1 MESGPRFVP
10 GVAPAG
16 ETSSSCLWFAFSG
29 GKLLVREDAGTTTVP
44 TALDLSEWGLDLVRR
59 QYLGK
64 VDGQGCYAAEL
75 APDIAPPE
83 GMSLQGLR
91 GLYGRLDDLL
101 YSIAGRAFQIVEWD
115 RTHQY
120 CGHCGTPMEQVATER
135 AKRCPEC
142 GLTSYPRV
150 TPAIIVLIRRGDDEV
165 LLARAQNFPSKFYS
179 TIAGFVEP
187 GESLEEAV
195 AREVAEEVG
204 VAVKDIRYFGSQPW
218 PFPHSL
224 MIGFTCEYAGGEI
237 ALEEREIAD
246 AAWFT
251 RDNMPHIPPKLSI
264 ARKLIDSFLQDTD

>member
-1 MESGPRFVP
+1 MP
-10 GVAPAG
+10 VAP
-16 ETSSSCLWFAFSG
+16 
-29 GKLLVREDAGTTTVP
+29 
-44 TALDLSEWGLDLVRR
+44 DLSEWALNPVRR
-59 QYLGK
+59 QYLGN

-75 APDIAPPE
+75 APGIAPPE
-83 GMSLQGLR
+83 GMSLEGLR

-101 YSIAGRAFQIVEWD
+101 YAIAGRAFQIVEWD
-115 RTHQY
+115 RTHLY
-120 CGHCGTPMEQVATER
+120 CGHCGTPMEQVPTER

-150 TPAIIVLIRRGDDEV
+150 TPAIIVLIRRGDEV
-165 LLARAQNFPSKFYS
+165 LLARAQNFPSRFYS

-195 AREVAEEVG
+195 AREVGEEVG

-237 ALEEREIAD
+237 ALDEREIAD

-264 ARKLIDSFLQDTD
+264 ARKLIDSFLQDTDR

>member
-1 MESGPRFVP
+1 MP
-10 GVAPAG
+10 GLAPAG
-16 ETSSSCLWFAFSG
+16 ETSPSCLWFAFSG
-29 GKLLVREDAGTTTVP
+29 AKLLVRENAGTITVP
-44 TALDLSEWGLDLVRR
+44 IAPDLSEWGQDPVRR
-59 QYLGK
+59 QYLGII
-64 VDGQGCYAAEL
+64 DGQGCYAAEL
-75 APDIAPPE
+75 ATDIVPPD

-115 RTHQY
+115 RTHLY

-150 TPAIIVLIRRGDDEV
+150 TPAIIVLIRRGDEV

-195 AREVAEEVG
+195 AREVGEEVG

-224 MIGFTCEYAGGEI
+224 MIGFTCDYAGGEI

-264 ARKLIDSFLQDTD
+264 ARKLIDSFLQDTDR